1 MHISYEIVLRIFL
14 MNNLDSVFDF
24 DEVITIQRRIF
35 MGLKDRVI
43 KHREKMLAER
53 EIGEREEREAV
64 EKEGNGYFVKK
75 FYSSMSSDNDAAGG
89 SLLLFLLKPV
99 LKAGIDIYFDQD
111 SSKSIYEKVSDY
123 SNKYNLEIIS
133 ISSPAITNDNN
144 ESVEVVFKKRQNPS
158 T

>member
-1 MHISYEIVLRIFL
+1 
-14 MNNLDSVFDF
+14 
-24 DEVITIQRRIF
+24 
-35 MGLKDRVI
+35 
-43 KHREKMLAER
+43 
-53 EIGEREEREAV
+53 
-64 EKEGNGYFVKK
+64 
-75 FYSSMSSDNDAAGG
+75 MSSDNDAAGG

-99 LKAGIDIYFDQD
+99 LKAGMDIYFDQD

>member
-35 MGLKDRVI
+35 MGLKDRVF

-53 EIGEREEREAV
+53 EIGEKEAV

-75 FYSSMSSDNDAAGG
+75 FYRSISSDNKASGD
-89 SLLLFLLKPV
+89 SLLIFFLEPV

-111 SSKSIYEKVSDY
+111 SSKSIFEKVTDY

-133 ISSPAITNDNN
+133 ISTPAITDENN
-144 ESVEVVFKKRQNPS
+144 ECVEVVFKKKQNPY

>member
-1 MHISYEIVLRIFL
+1 MD
-14 MNNLDSVFDF
+14 NLDNIFDF
-24 DEVITIQRRIF
+24 DEVKTIQRRVC
-35 MGLKDRVI
+35 MGLRDRVF

-53 EIGEREEREAV
+53 EIGEKEAV

-75 FYSSMSSDNDAAGG
+75 FYRSISSDNKASGD
-89 SLLLFLLKPV
+89 SLLIFFLEPV
-99 LKAGIDIYFDQD
+99 LKAGMDIYFDQD

>member
-24 DEVITIQRRIF
+24 DEVITAQRTAR
-35 MGLKDRVI
+35 MGLKETTV
-43 KHREKMLAER
+43 KQRERTVAER
-53 EIGEREEREAV
+53 EVRGREEREAV

-99 LKAGIDIYFDQD
+99 LKAGMDIYFDQD

>member
-1 MHISYEIVLRIFL
+1 

-75 FYSSMSSDNDAAGG
+75 FYSSMDKEIPF
-89 SLLLFLLKPV
+89 FL
-99 LKAGIDIYFDQD
+99 D
-111 SSKSIYEKVSDY
+111 SSLIPK
-123 SNKYNLEIIS
+123 
-133 ISSPAITNDNN
+133 
-144 ESVEVVFKKRQNPS
+144 
-158 T
+158 

>member
-14 MNNLDSVFDF
+14 MNNLDSVFNF

-35 MGLKDRVI
+35 MGLKDRVV

-53 EIGEREEREAV
+53 EIGEREAV

-75 FYSSMSSDNDAAGG
+75 FYSSISSDNKATGG

-99 LKAGIDIYFDQD
+99 LKAGMDIYFDQD
-111 SSKSIYEKVSDY
+111 SSMSIYEKVSDY

-144 ESVEVVFKKRQNPS
+144 ECVEVVFKKKQNPS

>member
-1 MHISYEIVLRIFL
+1 
-14 MNNLDSVFDF
+14 MNNLDNVFDF
-24 DEVITIQRRIF
+24 DEVITIQRRGR
-35 MGLKDRVI
+35 MGLKDRVV

-75 FYSSMSSDNDAAGG
+75 FYSSISSDSNADGG
-89 SLLLFLLKPV
+89 SLLLFLLKPI
-99 LKAGIDIYFDQD
+99 LKAGMDIYFDQD
-111 SSKSIYEKVSDY
+111 SSKSIYEKVTEY

-133 ISSPAITNDNN
+133 IGTPTITNDNN
-144 ESVEVVFKKRQNPS
+144 ECVEVVFKKKQNPY

>member
-1 MHISYEIVLRIFL
+1 MD
-14 MNNLDSVFDF
+14 NLDNIFDF
-24 DEVITIQRRIF
+24 DEVKTIQRRVC
-35 MGLKDRVI
+35 MGLRDRVF

-53 EIGEREEREAV
+53 EIGEKEAV

-75 FYSSMSSDNDAAGG
+75 FYRSISSDNKASGD
-89 SLLLFLLKPV
+89 SLLIFFLEPV

-111 SSKSIYEKVSDY
+111 SSKSIFEKVTVY

-133 ISSPAITNDNN
+133 ISTPAITDDNN
-144 ESVEVVFKKRQNPS
+144 ECVEVVFKKKQNPY

>member
-1 MHISYEIVLRIFL
+1 MD
-14 MNNLDSVFDF
+14 NLDNIFDF
-24 DEVITIQRRIF
+24 DEVKTIQRRVC
-35 MGLKDRVI
+35 MGLRDRVF

-53 EIGEREEREAV
+53 EIGEKEAV

-75 FYSSMSSDNDAAGG
+75 FYRSISSDNKASGD
-89 SLLLFLLKPV
+89 SLLIFVLEPV

-111 SSKSIYEKVSDY
+111 SSKSIFEKVTDY

-133 ISSPAITNDNN
+133 ISTPAITDENN
-144 ESVEVVFKKRQNPS
+144 ECVEVVFKKKQNPY